1 MPTSLSYKMDIK
13 TTTTTTT
20 TKYDVNVCLFRNE
33 TLRNGGDEL
42 RKKSHTQQQQQQNS
56 INICLI

>member
-13 TTTTTTT
+13 TTT